1 MNQAVKSVV
10 RTMPPNSEEYSIVQS
25 LCTTAVDENV
35 TNSVDTQWATFQK
48 LLVKVTSLVW
58 KSFCAN
64 EFIKKKFQVSQ
75 SCEEMLISCVYGGVE
90 FNCTDIFVTV
100 LTDEGL
106 CCTFNAVNRKFIA
119 KPQFK
124 LASPITDGYPLISVK
139 SWAFTVS
146 AFEAEWISRNWF
158 LRFRMFCR
166 KIWCSKL

>member
-1 MNQAVKSVV
+1 MSFELCHQTVKNIRSFKVCAQRPLMKMSQIRLTHNGPHFKNFWWKLRRLYESHFVQMNLSKH
-10 RTMPPNSEEYSIVQS
+10 
-25 LCTTAVDENV
+25 
-35 TNSVDTQWATFQK
+35 F
-48 LLVKVTSLVW
+48 
-58 KSFCAN
+58 
-64 EFIKKKFQVSQ
+64 FQVSQ

-124 LASPITDGYPLISVK
+124 LASPITDGYSLISVK

-146 AFEAEWISRNWF
+146 AFEAEWILRNWF
-158 LRFRMFCR
+158 LRFQMFCR